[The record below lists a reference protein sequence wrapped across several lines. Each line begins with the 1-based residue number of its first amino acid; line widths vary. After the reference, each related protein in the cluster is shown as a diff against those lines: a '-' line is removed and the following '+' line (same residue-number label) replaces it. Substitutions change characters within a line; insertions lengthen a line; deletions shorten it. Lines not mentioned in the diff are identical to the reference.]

1 MTPSTSAHKL
11 LIGLTGGIGSGKSTV
26 AAFLAQH
33 FELRLVD
40 ADYISRG
47 LTAPNGAAI
56 AAIAAAF
63 GQEFIAADGALD
75 RDRMR
80 QQVFEQ
86 PSQKAKLEGIVHPLI
101 FQAIDAAQQQA
112 FAQGAQA
119 VVLDIPLLVESAH
132 WRTRLDH
139 ILVVDCPVELQIRR
153 VEQRSQLPR
162 AQIERIIHS
171 QASRAARLAC
181 ADTVIYNA
189 GLSLAQL
196 QSTTQAAGRCLRL
209 SAC

>member
-1 MTPSTSAHKL
+1 MTPLNSAPKL

-33 FELRLVD
+33 FELKLVD
-40 ADYISRG
+40 ADHISRG

-63 GQEFIAADGALD
+63 GQEFIDANGGMD

-80 QQVFEQ
+80 QLVFEQ

-101 FQAIDAAQQQA
+101 FHAIDAAQQQA

-119 VVLDIPLLVESAH
+119 VVVDIPLLVESVH
-132 WRTRLDH
+132 WRTRLDR
-139 ILVVDCPVELQIRR
+139 ILVVDCPVELQIQR

-162 AQIERIIHS
+162 AQIERIILS
-171 QASRAARLAC
+171 QASRATRLAC

-196 QSTTQAAGRCLRL
+196 QSTTQAAGRHFRL
-209 SAC
+209 TAC